1 METFKKNLEALKRYH
16 PLLYEQLAVTSHQS
30 PVTSHQLLKT
40 RSGHPT
46 VEYKGISLT
55 SQYDPVK
62 ESKRWAE
69 KVSPKS
75 DAYLI
80 VLGFGLGYHL
90 KEMRNAECGM
100 RNTLLV
106 VEQDLE
112 LFALAL
118 KLVDFSRLFSS
129 SRIILKVG
137 CPEEE
142 VVSTFKESFSF
153 LRFGEAQI
161 LEHPASLRLN
171 PAYYQRLRKRLA
183 ESTEQEKTRGL
194 TLAKFGRLW
203 QRNIL
208 ANLSQI
214 GSSPSVRRLFGQFNL
229 HPAIIVSAGP
239 SLDKNV
245 AGLKEVQDKALIVST
260 DTAVRTL
267 AAHRIKPHLVASI
280 DPQEI
285 NFNRFAGL
293 DISKSCLVVSE
304 LANPKTL
311 RLETKKFISLSDHP
325 FTIYI
330 TTHLKDKGY
339 VSAAGGSVATFAF
352 DLARKLG
359 CNPIILV
366 GQDLAYT
373 DSRSHTRTTHDLE
386 EISKFKTLEMK
397 EWEEIRR
404 RDLLEIESIDGG
416 KVLTDYVLWG
426 YLKWFEEEIAKFQDL
441 RVIDATQGGAKISG
455 TQIMSLKEAV
465 KTYCPGELQIEEIL
479 DRAYREGRNQEPGA
493 GKLLLELKKLKEEI
507 TNPHI
512 LEPLLYQSLF
522 DSLYKREKTDREAI
536 LTKAT
541 KEASLLMEEM
551 LGGAI
556 EEFS

>member
-1 METFKKNLEALKRYH
+1 
-16 PLLYEQLAVTSHQS
+16 
-30 PVTSHQLLKT
+30 
-40 RSGHPT
+40 
-46 VEYKGISLT
+46 I
-55 SQYDPVK
+55 K
-62 ESKRWAE
+62 ESKRWAQ

-75 DAYLI
+75 DAFLV

-90 KEMRNAECGM
+90 KAFSLQPSAFSLQ
-100 RNTLLV
+100 LLV

-112 LFALAL
+112 LFALSL
-118 KLVDFSRLFSS
+118 KLVDFSDLFS

-142 VVSTFKESFSF
+142 VVSTFKEAFSF
-153 LRFGEAQI
+153 LRFGQAQI
-161 LEHPASLRLN
+161 LEHPSSLRLN
-171 PAYYQRLRKRLA
+171 PAYYRRLRKRLTQ
-183 ESTEQEKTRGL
+183 STEQEKTRGL
-194 TLAKFGRLW
+194 TLSKFGRLW

-208 ANLSQI
+208 ANLSRI

-245 AGLKEVQDKALIVST
+245 HDLKEVKDKALIIST
-260 DTAVRTL
+260 DTALRTL
-267 AAHRIKPHLVASI
+267 AGHRIKPHLVASI

-293 DISKSCLVVSE
+293 DISKSCLVVNE
-304 LANPKTL
+304 LAHPKTL

-325 FTIYI
+325 FTIHI
-330 TTHLKDKGY
+330 TNHLKDKGY

-359 CNPIILV
+359 CDPIILV

-373 DSRSHTRTTHDLE
+373 DSMSYTRTTHDLE

-426 YLKWFEEEIAKFQDL
+426 YLKWFEEEIAKFRNL
-441 RVIDATQGGAKISG
+441 SVVDATQGGAKISG
-455 TQIMSLKEAV
+455 TKIMSLKEAV
-465 KTYCPGELQIEEIL
+465 KTYCLKELQIEEIL
-479 DRAYREGRNQEPGA
+479 ARAYQEGRNQETGDR
-493 GKLLLELKKLKEEI
+493 KLLLELKKLKEEI
-507 TNPHI
+507 PNPHI
-512 LEPLLYQSLF
+512 LEPLLYQFLF
-522 DSLYKREKTDREAI
+522 DGLYKREETDREAV
-536 LTKAT
+536 LAKAT

-551 LGGAI
+551 LSGVI
-556 EEFS
+556 EEFSLANQSLTGYNYSGV